1 MKSKNIS
8 HTILECRSFRLIKP
22 TWATWPNLD
31 TSQLPRKC
39 YDLIGFSFGSLSSD
53 RSSGFD
59 WSRKIIV
66 LSNLATGLSPQEA
79 EKFNRKRSIPWYF
92 WYCRKFLHL
101 YTILLFPCTVS
112 FCPCITVHETLC
124 IIFFFYLCF
133 VFSQWKCK
141 LHKSR
146 CFWYLLKLINPYWI
160 VNKYDRINERINT
173 IGREKSR
180 VASTTYMT
188 LWICDFQSLGNWGE
202 ENIFKVEH
210 VKSYQL
216 SQFLGTK
223 KFPKTL
229 TFWW

>member
-1 MKSKNIS
+1 MFSCWRLMKSKNIS

-66 LSNLATGLSPQEA
+66 LSNLATGLAPQEA

-101 YTILLFPCTVS
+101 YTILLFPCTLFHFVLVLLCMRPYVLFS
-112 FCPCITVHETLC
+112 FSICVLSSHNENANSIKAD
-124 IIFFFYLCF
+124 
-133 VFSQWKCK
+133 VF
-141 LHKSR
+141 
-146 CFWYLLKLINPYWI
+146 
-160 VNKYDRINERINT
+160 
-173 IGREKSR
+173 
-180 VASTTYMT
+180 
-188 LWICDFQSLGNWGE
+188 
-202 ENIFKVEH
+202 
-210 VKSYQL
+210 
-216 SQFLGTK
+216 GTC
-223 KFPKTL
+223 
-229 TFWW
+229 